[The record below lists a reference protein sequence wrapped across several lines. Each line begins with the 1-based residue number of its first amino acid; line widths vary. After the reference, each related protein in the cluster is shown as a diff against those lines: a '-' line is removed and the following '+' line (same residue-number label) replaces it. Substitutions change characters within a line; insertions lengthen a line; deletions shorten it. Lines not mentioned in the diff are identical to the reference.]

1 MPKLVLIQPCFANKR
16 VDRNIKTIFPLGL
29 GYLASHVPEHWTVE
43 VVDEQLEAIDFA
55 MDADAVGITTTTI
68 TANRAYE
75 IAARFRKRG
84 IPVLLGGVHASM
96 CVDEAEPYCD
106 AVCVGDGEQAIGQML
121 EDLESDCLKKRY
133 EGTLDPLVGLNPP
146 RRDLFRQDYS
156 FVPVS
161 TSRGCPFS
169 CHFCVINEFYR
180 GSFRTREVEDV
191 IEELESL
198 PQSDGM
204 LFFTDGNM
212 VGHSKKDI
220 RRFKTLCRR
229 MREEREAGNIRYRS
243 FMGYASVNALDDDE
257 LLDLAAAAGCSALF
271 VGFES
276 INPKSLEDMNKV
288 MNLRFG
294 VDSYPRLVR
303 NAQKRKIA
311 VVGEMIVGSD
321 SDNADVLRQTR
332 EFLDKI
338 DFDILRL
345 QILQPIPG
353 TKLFDQLAE
362 QDRLHLKNFPEDWKK
377 AEKDFIMGVHFDLK
391 NFSAVELK
399 TWVKKTGLSFYQP
412 RRILHRAWKTFRT
425 TGDLKWAATL
435 ALMNFKSRKS
445 YANVEVS

>member
-1 MPKLVLIQPCFANKR
+1 MPKIVFIQPRFANKR

-29 GYLASHVPEHWTVE
+29 GYLASHVPEHWDVE
-43 VVDEQLEAIDFA
+43 IVDEQLEEINFGLE
-55 MDADAVGITTTTI
+55 ADAIGITTTTI

-75 IAARFRKRG
+75 IAARFKERG
-84 IPVLLGGVHASM
+84 IPVFLGGVHASM
-96 CVDEAEPYCD
+96 CTDEVEPFCD
-106 AVCVGDGEQAIGQML
+106 AVCVGDGEHAIGQML
-121 EDLESDCLKKRY
+121 EDLENGCLEKRY
-133 EGTLDPLVGLNPP
+133 DGKLEPLVGLKPP

-156 FVPVS
+156 FVPIN

-180 GSFRTREVEDV
+180 GEYRKREVEDV
-191 IEELESL
+191 IEELRSL
-198 PQSDGM
+198 PQDDGM

-212 VGHSKKDI
+212 VGYSKKDVA
-220 RRFKTLCRR
+220 RFKTLCRR
-229 MREEREAGNIRYRS
+229 MREEREAGTVRYRS
-243 FMGYASVNALDDDE
+243 FMGYASVNALDDVE
-257 LLDLAAAAGCSALF
+257 LLDLAAGAGCSALF

-276 INPKSLEDMNKV
+276 ISPKSLEDMNKV
-288 MNLRFG
+288 MNLKFG

-321 SDNADVLRQTR
+321 SDDAEILRQTKR
-332 EFLDKI
+332 FLDKI

-353 TKLFDQLAE
+353 TKLFEMLAE

-399 TWVKKTGLSFYQP
+399 SWVKKTGLSFYRP
-412 RRILHRAWKTFRT
+412 SRILNRAWKTFRT

-445 YANVEVS
+445 YANVEIN